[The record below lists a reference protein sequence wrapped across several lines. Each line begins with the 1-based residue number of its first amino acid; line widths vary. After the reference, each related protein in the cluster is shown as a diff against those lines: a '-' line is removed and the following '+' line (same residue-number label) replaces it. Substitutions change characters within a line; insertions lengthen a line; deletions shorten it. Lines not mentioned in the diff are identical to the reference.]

1 MTENHTTLNPARSA
15 VSCVLA
21 ATLALG
27 TVSLGSLTGCAGDE
41 ADTAT
46 TTETTETTTEATE
59 AAETTTTEAAEVTD
73 DGAATP
79 EATVPEAAVSEATVL
94 GSAPDV
100 EEGWPGVERPHEYGM
115 SDGEAVYDARQ
126 YLGVSEEDVEVL
138 EVARV
143 WYEERGCYD
152 VALQTKDSGAVQH
165 VLVDAQNGQTL
176 ASWAE

>member
-46 TTETTETTTEATE
+46 TTEATE

-79 EATVPEAAVSEATVL
+79 EATVL
-94 GSAPDV
+94 DSAPYV

>member
-46 TTETTETTTEATE
+46 TTEATE

-79 EATVPEAAVSEATVL
+79 EATVL
-94 GSAPDV
+94 DSAPYV

-115 SDGEAVYDARQ
+115 SDGEAVYDARE
-126 YLGVSEEDVEVL
+126 YLGVDAENVETL
-138 EVARV
+138 DIARV
-143 WYEERGCYD
+143 WYEDRGCYD
-152 VALQTKDSGAVQH
+152 VSIKAKDAEAVQH
-165 VLVDAQNGQTL
+165 VLVDAQSGEVL
-176 ASWAE
+176 ASWTE

>member
-1 MTENHTTLNPARSA
+1 MARGR
-15 VSCVLA
+15 LR
-21 ATLALG
+21 G
-27 TVSLGSLTGCAGDE
+27 
-41 ADTAT
+41 
-46 TTETTETTTEATE
+46 
-59 AAETTTTEAAEVTD
+59 AEGAWQ
-73 DGAATP
+73 DG
-79 EATVPEAAVSEATVL
+79 E
-94 GSAPDV
+94 
-100 EEGWPGVERPHEYGM
+100 
-115 SDGEAVYDARQ
+115 DGEAVYDARQ

>member
-41 ADTAT
+41 TDTAT
-46 TTETTETTTEATE
+46 TTEATETTTEATE

-79 EATVPEAAVSEATVL
+79 EATVL
-94 GSAPDV
+94 DSAPYV